1 MIAALAMTATA
12 AVPFSMVAS
21 AAPPDND
28 DPGVQLGDVTVI
40 PGAGITITGLD
51 ASVHRRFEVYQVFT
65 GTYDADEGTFSELKW
80 GDGVTAYEGT
90 PVTAGGLV
98 ADTVLDNLGSDARA
112 IVENLVLGDAV
123 DTFESEGDTL
133 EISGLADGYYVIKDV
148 TNLDWADDANSA
160 WIVQVAAAGKDTS
173 VAVKKDTPSV
183 DKLVLDEVADAEE
196 GATDGWGE
204 SADHAINETFQFKL
218 VATIPINDDLTA
230 YNTYQLLFHDVMS
243 DGVTFENIDSV
254 KITSATL
261 SGENAIEL
269 TADDYEED
277 ASTAESKAGLDWQLL
292 IEDVKGLVNAN
303 GLGEE
308 GADVEVF
315 GKEVITVEVV
325 YNAHLN
331 ENAIVTNESGDN
343 LDVNKNNVLL
353 VYSNNPDNTGTGEA
367 DLGETPEDT
376 VWVFTYDVENT
387 KYKVSVADG
396 NELPDA
402 GFTLYTDSAKTT
414 AVKLIDNHDGSY
426 TVANQNDASAIT
438 EMFSNEGGIF
448 NIKGLDAGTYYLS
461 ETTVPRDYN
470 AADDIT
476 ITISADHVENAAG
489 DAANLTLTEDHGK
502 NDIVDTKNSSLP
514 STGGMGT
521 TLFVVGGGVTAVAA
535 GIYLISKKRSKDEDA
550 E

>member
-1 MIAALAMTATA
+1 MIAALALTATA

-21 AAPPDND
+21 AAPPDPTE
-28 DPGVQLGDVTVI
+28 PGVPAADVTI
-40 PGAGITITGLD
+40 TPAAGITITGLD
-51 ASVHRRFEVYQVFT
+51 EAVPRDFEVYQVFT
-65 GTYDADEGTFSELKW
+65 GTYDAAEGTFSELKW
-80 GDGVTAYEGT
+80 GEGVAAYDGES
-90 PVTAGGLV
+90 VTAGGLV
-98 ADTVLDNLGSDARA
+98 ADDVLDNLGSDARA
-112 IVENLVLGDAV
+112 IVEKLALSAPSTAV
-123 DTFESEGDTL
+123 TSDSTTL
-133 EISGLADGYYVIKDV
+133 DIEGLADGYYVIKDV
-148 TNLDWADDANSA
+148 TNLDGVDDANSA
-160 WIVQVAAAGKDTS
+160 WIVQVAAASKTTE
-173 VAVKKDTPSV
+173 VEVKKDTPSV

-196 GATDGWGE
+196 RATEGWGE

-218 VATIPINDDLTA
+218 VATIPINDDLAA
-230 YNTYQLLFHDVMS
+230 YDTYSLVFHDKMS
-243 DGVTFENIDSV
+243 AGVTFENIDSV

-261 SGENAIEL
+261 TGENAIEL
-269 TADDYEED
+269 TADDYEEN
-277 ASTAESKAGLDWQLL
+277 ASAAANKAGLEWELSID
-292 IEDVKGLVNAN
+292 DVKPLVNDN

-331 ENAIVTNESGDN
+331 ENAIVTNVDGDN
-343 LDVNKNNVLL
+343 LEVNRNDVRLM
-353 VYSNNPDNTGTGEA
+353 YSNNPDSTGTGTSG
-367 DLGETPEDT
+367 LGETPEDI

-402 GFTLYTDSAKTT
+402 GFTLYTDSNKTT
-414 AVKLIDNHDGSY
+414 AVKLIDNGDGSY
-426 TVANQNDASAIT
+426 TVADQSSTTAIT
-438 EMFSNEGGIF
+438 EMFSNEAGIF

-470 AADDIT
+470 QADDIT
-476 ITISADHVENAAG
+476 ITIDAVHVENAAG
-489 DAANLTLTEDHGK
+489 TAANLTLTEDHGK